1 MFMTGAIYRRWLH
14 SFEEDADGVV
24 VYRPEDFGF
33 PAAARPRAMLELRAD
48 GCFVQHLAAR
58 SQAPQ
63 AHEGRWSATPD
74 GQLTLAYTVPARRPS
89 RFALVQADEQ
99 VLRLR
104 GSP

>member
-1 MFMTGAIYRRWLH
+1 MLLTGAIYRRWSH

-24 VYRPEDFGF
+24 VYRPEDFDF
-33 PAAARPRAMLELRAD
+33 PAARRPRAMLELRVD
-48 GCFVQHLAAR
+48 GHFVQHLPSR
-58 SQAPQ
+58 GQEPQ

-74 GQLTLAYTVPARRPS
+74 GQLTLAYAAPARRPS

-104 GSP
+104 GAP